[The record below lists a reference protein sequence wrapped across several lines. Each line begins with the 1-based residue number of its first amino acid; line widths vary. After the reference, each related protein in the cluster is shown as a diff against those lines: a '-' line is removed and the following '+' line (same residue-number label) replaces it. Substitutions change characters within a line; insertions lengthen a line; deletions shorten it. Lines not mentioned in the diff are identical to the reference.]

1 MNAVCLVRDAVIA
14 EFNAAGVGHFGVAF
28 TASAKWAERTDNTST
43 DLVVNVLPDGS
54 RKERLTRN
62 RQTIEVDLIVHVKK
76 KLATDD
82 VAEVDALAALL
93 SLFEEYYYEHERVAT
108 IAASLK
114 SSALQLPTRKQ
125 LNTARQFYGWVR
137 LTFGLINAN

>member
-1 MNAVCLVRDAVIA
+1 MNAVCLVRDAVVA
-14 EFNAAGVGHFGVAF
+14 EFNAAGFAHFGVTF
-28 TASAKWAERTDNTST
+28 TASAKWADRTDNTSS
-43 DLVVNVLPDGS
+43 DLVVAVLPDGS
-54 RKERLTRN
+54 RKERLTRD
-62 RQTIEVDLIVHVKK
+62 RQALEVDLIVHVKK

-93 SLFEEYYYEHERVAT
+93 SLFEEFYYERERVASVP
-108 IAASLK
+108 ASLK

-137 LTFGLINAN
+137 LTFGLINVN